1 MEYYRITDRTPD
13 HTYDQPDLKSVDLNE
28 ACMTALLA
36 MSHYAEHPSDANEYE
51 LDIALREVRRLRCVR
66 RWRGEAH

>member
-1 MEYYRITDRTPD
+1 MEYYRITDRT
-13 HTYDQPDLKSVDLNE
+13 YDQTHSKSVDLSE

-51 LDIALREVRRLRCVR
+51 LEIALREVRRLRCVR

>member
-1 MEYYRITDRTPD
+1 MEQYRITDRVPD
-13 HTYDQPDLKSVDLNE
+13 FAQGRAVELNE
-28 ACMTALLA
+28 ACMAALLA

-51 LDIALREVRRLRCVR
+51 LEIALRDVRRLRCVR

>member
-13 HTYDQPDLKSVDLNE
+13 RSYDQPHLKSADLSE

-51 LDIALREVRRLRCVR
+51 LEIALREVRRLRYVR
-66 RWRGEAH
+66 RWRGETH